1 MGTKTR
7 VGTMCVLVGLALL
20 VAANQGGSQTTP
32 NKQAAAAAPP
42 AQPAAPTDSDLF
54 RPLTKE
60 ERERAPTIFEALLGV
75 IDSTDEGKAIDKDQR
90 DRLRQELIETNKHWR
105 KTKAEM
111 KEAIRQANRRFV
123 VDPHRAAPGLPP
135 KAP

>member
-7 VGTMCVLVGLALL
+7 VGTMCVLAGLALL
-20 VAANQGGSQTTP
+20 VIANQGGSQTTP
-32 NKQAAAAAPP
+32 ARKAASAAPR
-42 AQPAAPTDSDLF
+42 AKPAAPSNSDLF

-60 ERERAPTIFEALLGV
+60 ERERAPTIFEALLSV
-75 IDSTDEGKAIDKDQR
+75 IDSTDEGKAIDKNQR

-105 KTKAEM
+105 KTKTEM

-123 VDPHRAAPGLPP
+123 VDPHRDAKAVPP
-135 KAP
+135 KTP